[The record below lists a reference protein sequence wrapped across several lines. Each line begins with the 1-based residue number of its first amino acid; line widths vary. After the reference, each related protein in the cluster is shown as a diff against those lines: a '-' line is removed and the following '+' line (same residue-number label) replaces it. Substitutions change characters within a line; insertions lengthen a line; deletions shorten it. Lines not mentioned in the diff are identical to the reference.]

1 MTDALRQEDVRH
13 IDPQAGVLTG
23 EGADQRVREVE
34 PVAAETAWDGQP
46 VADTDPTYYDRPVL
60 KEPVWKWYV
69 PVYFW
74 LGGASGAAAAL
85 GAAAQVADRE
95 GLAGLV
101 ARARWVAAAGGA
113 AGTGLLIADLGR
125 PSRFLN
131 MLRVFR
137 ASSPMSVGSWV
148 LSGFEP
154 LAGLSA
160 VLAGSDRRGLSMAGD
175 AAGLAAGALGA
186 PLASYTAV
194 LLGNTAVPVW
204 SATRRQLPALFVS
217 SGVTAG
223 ASLLGMLDLDPREER
238 IVRRFGIAGK
248 VADLLAVRAV
258 QDAASRVER
267 VGTVLHEGVSGALW
281 KGSEALTAASLALSL
296 LPGRRSRARRTVEG
310 VLGAAGSLA
319 MRFAVAR
326 AGAASARDPRATF
339 HRQRAGGGAAG
350 APV

>member
-1 MTDALRQEDVRH
+1 MSDAVRRADHRH
-13 IDPQAGVLTG
+13 IDPEVGILTG
-23 EGADQRVREVE
+23 EGAEQRVRDAE
-34 PVAAETAWDGQP
+34 PVAAETAWDGEP
-46 VADTDPTYYDRPVL
+46 VADPDPTYYDRPVL

-74 LGGASGAAAAL
+74 LGGAAGAAAAL
-85 GAAAQVADRE
+85 GAAAQAADRE

-101 ARARWVAAAGGA
+101 TRARWVAAAGGA

-154 LAGLSA
+154 LAALSA
-160 VLAGSDRRGLSMAGD
+160 VLAGADRPTLSLAGD

-204 SATRRQLPALFVS
+204 NATRRRLPALFVS

-223 ASLLGMLDLDPREER
+223 ASLLGMLNLDPREER
-238 IVRRFGIAGK
+238 IVRRFGIVGK
-248 VADLLAVRAV
+248 LGDLVASRAV

-267 VGTVLHEGVSGALW
+267 VGAVLHEGVSGALW
-281 KGSEALTAASLALSL
+281 RASEALTAASLVLSL
-296 LPGRRSRARRTVEG
+296 LPGRRSRGRRTVEG
-310 VLGAAGSLA
+310 ALGATGSLA

-339 HRQRAGGGAAG
+339 HQQRADGGGAQP
-350 APV
+350 PV

>member
-1 MTDALRQEDVRH
+1 MSEAARREDVRR
-13 IDPQAGVLTG
+13 IDPEAGILTG
-23 EGADQRVREVE
+23 EGAQQRVREPE

-46 VADTDPTYYDRPVL
+46 VAHADPTYYDRPVL

-74 LGGASGAAAAL
+74 LGGASGAAASL
-85 GAAAQVADRE
+85 GAAAQAADRE

-101 ARARWVAAAGGA
+101 TRARWVAAAGGA
-113 AGTGLLIADLGR
+113 AGTGLLIADLGK

-160 VLAGSDRRGLSMAGD
+160 VLAGSDRGALSLAGN

-204 SATRRQLPALFVS
+204 SATRRRLPALFVA
-217 SGVTAG
+217 SGATAG
-223 ASLLGMLDLDPREER
+223 ASLLGMLELDEREER
-238 IVRRFGIAGK
+238 IVRRFGIVGK
-248 VADLLAVRAV
+248 LADLAASRAV
-258 QDAASRVER
+258 EDAASRVER
-267 VGTVLHEGVSGALW
+267 VGAVLHEGVAGALW
-281 KGSEALTAASLALSL
+281 RASEALTAASLLLSL

-319 MRFAVAR
+319 MRFAIAR
-326 AGAASARDPRATF
+326 AGTESARDPRATF
-339 HRQRAGGGAAG
+339 HQQRAGG
-350 APV
+350 